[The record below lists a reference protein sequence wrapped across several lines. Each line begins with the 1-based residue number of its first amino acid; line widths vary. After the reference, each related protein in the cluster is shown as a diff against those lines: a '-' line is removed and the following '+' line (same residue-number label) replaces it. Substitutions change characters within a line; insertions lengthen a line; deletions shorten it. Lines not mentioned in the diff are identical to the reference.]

1 MGDLW
6 RRSARELAALLRNK
20 DVSSVEVVQD
30 HLDRIDAVNAPLNAI
45 TVVLDDALL
54 NAKKADN
61 RAPTGPLHGVP
72 FTIKENIDVLGTATT
87 SGVPAFVNAHPTADA
102 PLVERMKAAGAIPL
116 ARTNMPELG
125 LRIATD
131 NPLRGRTNNPWDPDV
146 GAGGSSGGEGA
157 ALAVGMT
164 PLGLGNDIGGS
175 LRNPAFCNGVCALKP
190 TNGRLPSAVSLPPLD
205 PTVAVQLLSTSGPM
219 ARRVTDLRLALE
231 ILHGRHVRDPRS
243 VDVAIDG
250 PPVRRTAALV
260 TDLSMPSA
268 FREAVRTAGRAL
280 DAAGYEVV
288 EKTPPDIDLITTVWE
303 ALMHLGLS
311 DDLPILRQLMTPAA
325 VRLLEEIIS
334 RPVLPVGAAFVERR
348 RIQREWSAFFA
359 DYSVV
364 VGPTWCDAQFPHDA
378 DIDPETGTDTT
389 VRRLPFVIPGN
400 VLGIPSTAVPAG
412 LGDAGLPLGVQVY
425 ADLWRD
431 DLTLA
436 AAQVVE
442 DALGS
447 LTPIDPRGTG
457 IS

>member
-1 MGDLW
+1 
-6 RRSARELAALLRNK
+6 
-20 DVSSVEVVQD
+20 
-30 HLDRIDAVNAPLNAI
+30 
-45 TVVLDDALL
+45 
-54 NAKKADN
+54 
-61 RAPTGPLHGVP
+61 
-72 FTIKENIDVLGTATT
+72 
-87 SGVPAFVNAHPTADA
+87 
-102 PLVERMKAAGAIPL
+102 
-116 ARTNMPELG
+116 MP
-125 LRIATD
+125 
-131 NPLRGRTNNPWDPDV
+131 P
-146 GAGGSSGGEGA
+146 
-157 ALAVGMT
+157 
-164 PLGLGNDIGGS
+164 
-175 LRNPAFCNGVCALKP
+175 
-190 TNGRLPSAVSLPPLD
+190 
-205 PTVAVQLLSTSGPM
+205 
-219 ARRVTDLRLALE
+219 
-231 ILHGRHVRDPRS
+231 
-243 VDVAIDG
+243 
-250 PPVRRTAALV
+250 
-260 TDLSMPSA
+260 A